1 MSDKEALFSP
11 MSLLMTVRMDFMGP
25 ALPVTPSPAGLCL
38 AKTSPN
44 LFSTLMLVFV
54 GCPLVFPFFI
64 TLVEF
69 LEG

>member
-11 MSLLMTVRMDFMGP
+11 VSLLMTVRMDFMGP
-25 ALPVTPSPAGLCL
+25 ALPVTTSLAGLCL

-44 LFSTLMLVFV
+44 LSSTLMLVFV